1 LKPNIGIRP
10 IDRVV
15 MAAPMA
21 EPPAWKTA
29 QRFLVEYQRERRM
42 DGGGIDQD
50 KCARRDDHR
59 IVSHG

>member
-21 EPPAWKTA
+21 ELPAWKTA
-29 QRFLVEYQRERRM
+29 QRFSVEYQ
-42 DGGGIDQD
+42 
-50 KCARRDDHR
+50 
-59 IVSHG
+59 